1 MKKVYFIS
9 MLIMYSF
16 FGNSQEGINIGFGSG
31 TEWIRFEAGYSISEQ
46 MHAGVRVVPGFS
58 FLSIP
63 AYYAGFFR
71 YTFEDNDFGYG
82 NINAAWRG
90 YVGGSAGVIRKS
102 GSSYS
107 SLLDEEPRD
116 DKYALGISADA
127 GFEILWGRRGKFG
140 QFFELNV
147 GQVPNLFN
155 DLAETLD
162 GLFDENYKEPK
173 IASFWGF
180 ATGIRVYFGN

>member
-1 MKKVYFIS
+1 MKKVYFICLLS
-9 MLIMYSF
+9 MYSF
-16 FGNSQEGINIGFGSG
+16 FGNSQQGINIGFGSG

-46 MHAGVRVVPGFS
+46 MHAGVRAVPGFS

-71 YTFEDNDFGYG
+71 YTFDDNDFGGG

-102 GSSYS
+102 GNSF
-107 SLLDEEPRD
+107 LDVLNEQQHD
-116 DKYALGISADA
+116 DQYALGISADA

-155 DLAETLD
+155 ELS
-162 GLFDENYKEPK
+162 GSISNIFDETPKEPK
-173 IASFWGF
+173 IAAFWGF
-180 ATGIRVYFGN
+180 AAGIRVYFGN

>member
-71 YTFEDNDFGYG
+71 YTFDDNDFGGG

-102 GSSYS
+102 GSSY
-107 SLLDEEPRD
+107 LYVLGEEPHP

-127 GFEILWGRRGKFG
+127 GFEILWGRRGKLG
-140 QFFELNV
+140 QFFEVNV

-155 DLAETLD
+155 DLGEALNDLIED
-162 GLFDENYKEPK
+162 NPKEPK